1 MAAHGESSWW
11 ISRLWGCA
19 GSIPPALLLCT
30 RPRGGGSSLPDTVQ
44 ASNAPVHRGLLAGGN
59 GPTGSLSRLLFKKHC
74 LDSSNSP
81 GTHRLIT
88 AHF

>member
-1 MAAHGESSWW
+1 MDLTAPGVCGLHHACSAALH
-11 ISRLWGCA
+11 A
-19 GSIPPALLLCT
+19 TP
-30 RPRGGGSSLPDTVQ
+30 GGGSSLPATVQ
-44 ASNAPVHRGLLAGGN
+44 ASNAPVHRRLLAGGN